1 MKSKYSSMTN
11 LQGAIMATADVKK
24 NPLTNMQ
31 GIQRTMATQ
40 NRSSTTSRNS
50 MWASKSF
57 TAQEI
62 MQNIYGRIDPE
73 TLKGFEE
80 RFNPARDLD
89 AARSLSR
96 EEYLLALKKEEKR
109 RYEEMKQ
116 RWRPGHEI
124 KPMRSDPEKRSMV
137 RDELLLNL

>member
-31 GIQRTMATQ
+31 GIQRTMATK

-50 MWASKSF
+50 RWGSKAL

-62 MQNIYGRIDPE
+62 MQSIHERINAE
-73 TLKGFEE
+73 TLRGFENKFGSQKE
-80 RFNPARDLD
+80 ATT
-89 AARSLSR
+89 ARSLSR
-96 EEYLLALKKEEKR
+96 EEFLLAIKKEEEK
-109 RYEEMKQ
+109 RYEEMKN
-116 RWRPGHEI
+116 RWRPGQEI
-124 KPMRSDPEKRSMV
+124 KPLRYGPWSGSSY
-137 RDELLLNL
+137 

>member
-80 RFNPARDLD
+80 RFNPARDDLD

-116 RWRPGHEI
+116 RWRPGPEI
-124 KPMRSDPEKRSMV
+124 KPMRSDPWYG
-137 RDELLLNL
+137 DELLLNL